1 MDVFGIIQLAGLAAF
16 IFPFISKT
24 ALLKAKGVKAFRL
37 GRDKN
42 GIRKYVEVLFVFVFI
57 LWSVEIVFH
66 STGMAANIFPWF
78 VYIRLFDTLW
88 LKICGCVLIASGAVS
103 AVLSLISSGD
113 SWRVG
118 VDDVNT
124 GAMVTSGMFSWSRNP
139 LYTALN
145 IMSAGYFLVN
155 GDVFFLCSMIVIAAM
170 FHYQIIQEEKSLEA
184 KYKEAY
190 LEYKKKVRRYI

>member
-1 MDVFGIIQLAGLAAF
+1 
-16 IFPFISKT
+16 
-24 ALLKAKGVKAFRL
+24 
-37 GRDKN
+37 
-42 GIRKYVEVLFVFVFI
+42 
-57 LWSVEIVFH
+57 
-66 STGMAANIFPWF
+66 
-78 VYIRLFDTLW
+78 
-88 LKICGCVLIASGAVS
+88 
-103 AVLSLISSGD
+103 
-113 SWRVG
+113 

-190 LEYKKKVRRYI
+190 LEYKRKVRRYI